1 MITFRLLWKLFNH
14 MECLA
19 EVIFFL
25 SLISL
30 ATHWLI
36 SNMLLANLPSGIH
49 LLLSHCK
56 PFPLLSSR
64 NITGYGSQASK
75 FTIQPDLG
83 SWTLRVVNAIT
94 WNSTES
100 IWTPKDTVPYSSIRC
115 IPVSH
120 ILPSFLNSLKYLVR
134 IAWEVWSELC
144 KIHQL
149 SWNIQSKFRNISK
162 IQENYICSTLNRPK
176 WIGGGP
182 GRVWIEEESCQ
193 PLPGF
198 LSPKH
203 MN

>member
-100 IWTPKDTVPYSSIRC
+100 IWTLKDTVPYSSIRC

-120 ILPSFLNSLKYLVR
+120 ILPSFLNSLKYLGLPERFGQNCAKFISSHGIFNLSLGISLKSKR
-134 IAWEVWSELC
+134 I
-144 KIHQL
+144 
-149 SWNIQSKFRNISK
+149 ISAV
-162 IQENYICSTLNRPK
+162 L
-176 WIGGGP
+176 WIDPNESVG
-182 GRVWIEEESCQ
+182 VLEESG
-193 PLPGF
+193 LKKKSVSHSLVF
-198 LSPKH
+198 
-203 MN
+203 